1 MALARRLAVL
11 AAGTLSAA
19 AVGAAA
25 TPAQGATP
33 PAPPAGP
40 GAPAAPATPAAPAPA
55 TPAAPAP
62 AAPATPCAPT
72 ARACIDLSSHRAWLT
87 DGAGHVT
94 YGPVAARGGSRSDPT
109 PVGTFSVSW
118 KDRDHLSKQFG
129 NAPMPNSVFFAPG
142 IALHGGDPSDNS
154 NGCVHLGQK
163 ASAAFYAALREGDQ
177 VQVVP

>member
-1 MALARRLAVL
+1 MTPARRLAVL

-19 AVGAAA
+19 AVGGMAA
-25 TPAQGATP
+25 PAQAAPEPP
-33 PAPPAGP
+33 PAPPAP
-40 GAPAAPATPAAPAPA
+40 V
-55 TPAAPAP
+55 APAP
-62 AAPATPCAPT
+62 AAPARAEVPCAPT
-72 ARACIDLSSHRAWLT
+72 ARACVDLSAHKAWLT

-109 PVGTFSVSW
+109 PVGTFTVSW
-118 KDRDHLSKQFG
+118 KDRDHLSRQFD

-142 IALHGGDPSDNS
+142 IAFHGGNPSENS

-163 ASAAFYAALREGDQ
+163 SSAAFFGALREGDL